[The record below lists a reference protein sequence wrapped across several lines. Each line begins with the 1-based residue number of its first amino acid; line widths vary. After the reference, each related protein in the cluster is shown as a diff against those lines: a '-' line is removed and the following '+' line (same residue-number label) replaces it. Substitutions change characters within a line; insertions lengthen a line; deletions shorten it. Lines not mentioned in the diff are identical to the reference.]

1 MVYDTGH
8 AIGLVREDG
17 MEVLIHVG
25 INTVELGGKY
35 YTAKVS
41 NGQKIK
47 KGDLLLEFDMDE
59 IAKAGYSL
67 VTPVIVTNSDEY
79 EGLTRKEHG
88 RVEPGDQIITGSC

>member
-1 MVYDTGH
+1 MAVIPEKGCVYAPFDGEVEMVYDTGH

-47 KGDLLLEFDMDE
+47 KE
-59 IAKAGYSL
+59 ICCWSL
-67 VTPVIVTNSDEY
+67 IWMRLQRRDI
-79 EGLTRKEHG
+79 LW
-88 RVEPGDQIITGSC
+88 